1 MDLGRWTG
9 RSRVSGVLVGCA
21 LVAGVLV
28 GCAADAAVAGAGSGA
43 GVGGMAGSAGA
54 AGMGGTAGDA
64 PCLTYD
70 TRACTC
76 VDGRSGRS
84 LCSSA
89 AIWSLCDC
97 GGGAGGEVYDPSLNP
112 PGNSRSDIMFD
123 WEDTMPAK
131 CEAGRYEGTFSCNY
145 VAMGG
150 DPTMG
155 ILVTGPIVMTLTESE
170 NGEFLEITNGKL
182 DGNTGLIINFTSAL
196 SGRLNCAT
204 REFGARAEMGLW
216 GPIVPVNP
224 FDGVLE
230 ARYDDVT
237 STLTGTWALNEMLT
251 MGICSGPWNARR
263 VGP

>member
-1 MDLGRWTG
+1 MDLQSWMG
-9 RSRVSGVLVGCA
+9 RSRVRGALVGCA
-21 LVAGVLV
+21 SLAGVLV
-28 GCAADAAVAGAGSGA
+28 GCAADAAVPGPGSGA
-43 GVGGMAGSAGA
+43 GVGGMAGSAA
-54 AGMGGTAGDA
+54 TAGMGGATGDG
-64 PCLTYD
+64 PCLTYE

-76 VDGRSGRS
+76 VDGRPGRS

-97 GGGAGGEVYDPSLNP
+97 GGAGGETFDSSLNP
-112 PGNSRSDIMFD
+112 PGNSRADIMFD

-131 CEAGRYEGTFSCNY
+131 CEPGRYEGTFSCNY

-170 NGEFLEITNGKL
+170 NGEFLEITDGRL
-182 DGNTGLIINFTSAL
+182 DGNTMLIINFTSAL